1 MISVLLLR
9 LLLHAGAVQCAAQAP
24 AIPAGALQAGA
35 AAVDVTPEKLP
46 VIANCMF
53 TERIA
58 STITSRLHARSLV
71 LARESTKL
79 AITVVDSCMMPREL
93 IDRAKRLAAQRTGI
107 SVDRMLISAT
117 HTHMAP
123 AAMACLGSDVQQ
135 DYADWLPGKI
145 AEAIEEAAR
154 RLAPAKAGWAVED
167 NWELT
172 HCRRWIYA
180 SDKMLRDPFGNLTV
194 RANMHPG
201 YQNPDA
207 IAPSGPVDPGLT
219 VLSVQT
225 LAGEPLALL
234 ANYSQHYFGDTLLSA
249 DYFGKFAAE
258 IGARLNAG
266 PSFVAMM
273 SQGTSGDQMWMDY
286 SKPKSD
292 VTLQAYTAALTDTA
306 MRAYRRI
313 RHEAGIALGMT
324 ESTLRLRRRTPD
336 AQRLEWAKARVL
348 ELAGRKPRTQAE
360 IYAREQIFLDEEP
373 ERELKLQT
381 IHAGGLAIHAIPN
394 EVYAITGLKL
404 KAQTPYAAAMNITL
418 ANGAEGYIP
427 PPEQHVLGGY
437 TTWAARTAGLETQAE
452 PRIVEALLRM
462 SEALSGRPRRTP
474 REPDGGYVQAVLGA
488 KPAAHWRFSE
498 FDGPVAYDRVQ
509 RLPARYE
516 DGVALYLEGMQSPAF
531 TPGAINRAPHL
542 AGGAITAG
550 LPALTGDFTV
560 MFWIWN
566 GVRKP
571 ATLLTAGNEVIATD
585 GDGRLLVNG
594 KVAAQTLEWKQW
606 HQIALVRRGAI
617 TTVFRDGGRAG
628 EARASTVPATS
639 LTIGGD
645 AGRRQMLE
653 GKVDEVSVFARALGE
668 SEVAACYRLVRR

>member
-1 MISVLLLR
+1 MLSVLLL
-9 LLLHAGAVQCAAQAP
+9 LLHA
-24 AIPAGALQAGA
+24 IAGQGILRGSALQAGA
-35 AAVDVTPEKLP
+35 AVVDVTPEKLP

-53 TERIA
+53 TERMA
-58 STITSRLHARSLV
+58 STITSRLYARSLV
-71 LARESTKL
+71 LAGESTKL
-79 AITVVDSCMMPREL
+79 AITVVDSCMLPREL
-93 IDRAKRLAAQRTGI
+93 IDRAKQLASERTGI
-107 SVDRMLISAT
+107 PVNRMLISAT

-145 AEAIEEAAR
+145 AGAIEEAAR

-167 NWELT
+167 NRELT

-225 LAGEPLALL
+225 LAGKPLALL

-249 DYFGKFAAE
+249 DYFGEFATA
-258 IGARLNAG
+258 IAARLNAG

-292 VTLQAYTAALTDTA
+292 TTLQTYTAAITDTA
-306 MRAYRRI
+306 MRAYRRV
-313 RHEAGIALGMT
+313 RHETGIALGMT

-336 AQRLEWAKARVL
+336 AQRLEWARAKVL
-348 ELAGRKPRTQAE
+348 ELSGRKPRTQPE
-360 IYAREQIFLDEEP
+360 IYAREQILLDEEP

-381 IHAGGLAIHAIPN
+381 IQVGGLAIHAIPN

-404 KAQTPYAAAMNITL
+404 KAQTPYAATMNITL

-452 PRIVEALLRM
+452 PRIVEALLGM

-474 REPDGGYVQAVLGA
+474 REPDGVYVEAVLGA
-488 KPAAHWRFSE
+488 KPVAHWRFSE
-498 FDGPVAYDRVQ
+498 FDAPVAFDRVR

-516 DGVALYLEGMQSPAF
+516 DGVALYLEGMQSAAF

-542 AGGAITAG
+542 AGGAIAAA
-550 LPALTGDFTV
+550 LPALAGDFTV
-560 MFWIWN
+560 ILWIWN
-566 GVRKP
+566 GVHKP
-571 ATLLTAGNEVIATD
+571 ATLLKAGNEVIATD
-585 GDGRLLVNG
+585 GGGELLVNG
-594 KVAAQTLEWKQW
+594 KATGQTLEWKQW
-606 HQIALVRRGAI
+606 HQLALVRRGA
-617 TTVFRDGGRAG
+617 TTTLFRNGGKAG
-628 EARASTVPATS
+628 EARASSMPATT

-645 AGRRQMLE
+645 AGRRQTLE
-653 GKVDEVSVFARALGE
+653 GKVDEVSVFARALE
-668 SEVAACYRLVRR
+668 EAEIAAWRRLVTAQ